1 MINLS
6 EKEKEKFKR
15 AKKRVDE
22 IKGFYTHL
30 SVYLLVN
37 AFLLLSAS
45 GLFKGAFGGFHIPTW
60 SHFTT
65 PFFWGIGLLFHGLFV
80 FQFKS
85 GYFKKWEE
93 RKIKEYMEKDKE
105 ESEKYNN

>member
-6 EKEKEKFKR
+6 EKEKEKFDR

-30 SVYLLVN
+30 AVYLVVN
-37 AFLLLSAS
+37 VVLLLSAS
-45 GLFKGAFGGFHIPTW
+45 GLFNGAFKGFHISTW
-60 SHFTT
+60 YHFTT
-65 PFFWGIGLLFHGLFV
+65 PIFWGIGLLFHGLFI
-80 FQFKS
+80 FQIKS
-85 GYFKKWEE
+85 GSFKKWEE